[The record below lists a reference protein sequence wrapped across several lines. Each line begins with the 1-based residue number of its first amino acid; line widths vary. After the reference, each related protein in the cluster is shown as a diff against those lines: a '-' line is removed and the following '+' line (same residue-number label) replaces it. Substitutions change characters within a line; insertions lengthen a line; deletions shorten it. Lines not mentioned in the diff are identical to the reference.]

1 MRLGSCSKSL
11 TPAGLLLVA
20 GTKWVQP
27 LNQQCFVRF
36 GSLVCDVE
44 LASTLKPFEFTVALE
59 FAISVRVVV
68 IAVNAQFCAS
78 CTHDDAV
85 EVPLDRFCTKPNSQR
100 EVIDACTGG

>member
-1 MRLGSCSKSL
+1 MKLGSCSKPL
-11 TPAGLLLVA
+11 KPAGLLLVG

-44 LASTLKPFEFTVALE
+44 HASTLEPFEFTVALE

-68 IAVNAQFCAS
+68 IAINAQFCAS
-78 CTHDDAV
+78 CTHDDT
-85 EVPLDRFCTKPNSQR
+85 EKVPFDRLCTEPSS
-100 EVIDACTGG
+100 